1 MSEAATPSAPTW
13 IRWCA
18 RLIRWMPAGRYRTIA
33 RLCRNPPP
41 QFRIRMSPNLGSQWF
56 LCDLRDSIAR
66 EVCFTGM
73 YEPQETAVVRAI
85 LKPGMSFVDVGA
97 NWGYFTLLAAH
108 LVSAQ
113 GRILSLEPDPRLF
126 RKLETN
132 AAMNRREQVRVL
144 QTAAAD
150 TPGSLTLVG
159 FDEAQGNFG
168 LSRIVGEGDAHLFT
182 DAKCTNLSIENGLL
196 PRSQK
201 DECPLFRVLARPLD
215 DLLVEAGF
223 DSVDLL
229 KMDIEGAE
237 GMALEGMRQTLKG
250 RRIRHLLLELH
261 PAQLAERGQS
271 ATDIIQQ
278 LRGYGYVGWR
288 IDHSAQ
294 QNRRSAYCRTTS
306 LRDILR
312 PLDSNH
318 GLDQWPHLL
327 WVLPDTEL
335 AW

>member
-1 MSEAATPSAPTW
+1 MRMPSS
-13 IRWCA
+13 
-18 RLIRWMPAGRYRTIA
+18 LGR
-33 RLCRNPPP
+33 
-41 QFRIRMSPNLGSQWF
+41 QWF

-73 YEPQETAVVRAI
+73 YEPQETAIVRAV
-85 LKPGMSFVDVGA
+85 LKPGMTFIDVGA
-97 NWGYFTLLAAH
+97 NWGYFTLLAGH
-108 LVSAQ
+108 LVGAH

-126 RKLETN
+126 RKLEAN
-132 AAMNRREQVRVL
+132 VAMNRLEQVRAFQL
-144 QTAAAD
+144 AAAD
-150 TPGSLTLVG
+150 TAGSLTLAG

-168 LSRIVGEGDAHLFT
+168 LSRILEKEDVHLFT
-182 DAKCTNLSIENGLL
+182 DARCTSPCMANGLR

-201 DECPLFRVLARPLD
+201 DECPLFRVLARTLD
-215 DLLVEAGF
+215 GLLAEAGLGNI
-223 DSVDLL
+223 DLI

-237 GMALEGMRQTLKG
+237 GMALNGMRETLKS

-261 PAQLAERGQS
+261 PAPLAERGHS
-271 ATDIIQQ
+271 TTDIIQQ

-294 QNRRSAYCRTTS
+294 QNRRSAYRRTAC

-327 WVLPDTEL
+327 WVLPETEL